1 LARQPVVIYRLDG
14 TAGRIEPEVG
24 GEGSAAAGEEA
35 PASANKQRT
44 FSDTQMQSLKTA
56 STATSTPDSRAL
68 SADEL
73 ELARLV
79 VATLNIEDTRP
90 EEIDPEAPLY
100 GDGLG
105 LDSIDILEMSLAISK
120 AYGVQLRSDD
130 PDNERIFRSLRSLAA
145 HVQARRAK

>member
-1 LARQPVVIYRLDG
+1 MQTVKTVSTG
-14 TAGRIEPEVG
+14 TA
-24 GEGSAAAGEEA
+24 S
-35 PASANKQRT
+35 
-44 FSDTQMQSLKTA
+44 
-56 STATSTPDSRAL
+56 PDPRVL

-73 ELARLV
+73 ELARLIV
-79 VATLNIEDTRP
+79 DTLNIEDIRP

-100 GDGLG
+100 GEGLG

-120 AYGVQLRSDD
+120 TYGVQLRSDD

>member
-1 LARQPVVIYRLDG
+1 M
-14 TAGRIEPEVG
+14 E
-24 GEGSAAAGEEA
+24 
-35 PASANKQRT
+35 
-44 FSDTQMQSLKTA
+44 SLKTV
-56 STATSTPDSRAL
+56 SATGSTPESRAPL

-79 VATLNIEDTRP
+79 VSTLNIEDVRP

-100 GDGLG
+100 GEGLG

>member
-1 LARQPVVIYRLDG
+1 
-14 TAGRIEPEVG
+14 
-24 GEGSAAAGEEA
+24 
-35 PASANKQRT
+35 
-44 FSDTQMQSLKTA
+44 MQSLKTL
-56 STATSTPDSRAL
+56 STATTTSDAHAL

-73 ELARLV
+73 ELARLI

-100 GDGLG
+100 GEGLG

-120 AYGVQLRSDD
+120 TYGVQLRSDD
-130 PDNERIFRSLRSLAA
+130 PDNERVFRSLRSLAA